1 MAAALVEVHRG
12 QVAGDHR
19 VANPRLT
26 VDHLHIE
33 AAVQAGTQAADFVEL
48 ARRMLLDHEQ
58 PVAAAIIAE
67 ALEAAVLRALQA
79 QGQRRVVV
87 APQRSALVRHRHH
100 HQRAAALLGQH
111 QQVVAEVGDALDILE
126 VLQRPASTQ
135 FAIAA
140 QRHQLGRIIDHRPQ
154 LVAAL
159 VPG

>member
-1 MAAALVEVHRG
+1 
-12 QVAGDHR
+12 
-19 VANPRLT
+19 
-26 VDHLHIE
+26 
-33 AAVQAGTQAADFVEL
+33 
-48 ARRMLLDHEQ
+48 MLLDHEQ
-58 PVAAAIIAE
+58 AVTAAIVAE
-67 ALEAAVLRALQA
+67 ALEATVVRALQA
-79 QGQRRVVV
+79 QGQRRVVA

-126 VLQRPASTQ
+126 ALQRPASSQ

-140 QRHQLGRIIDHRPQ
+140 QRQQLGRIIDHRPQ